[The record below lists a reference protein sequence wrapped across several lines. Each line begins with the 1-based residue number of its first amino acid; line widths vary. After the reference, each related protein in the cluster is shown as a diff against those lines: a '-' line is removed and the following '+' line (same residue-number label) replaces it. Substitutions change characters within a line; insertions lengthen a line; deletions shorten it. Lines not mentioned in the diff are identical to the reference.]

1 MDMMSEPTP
10 GMEGGS
16 TPQAASKLGMI
27 GMIVGILGF
36 IVYCLPLAVAFF
48 LGASGNAPATD
59 APLMIGMGLV
69 SNCGAGVGV
78 IGGVLGIIG
87 LVRGENKT
95 FGIIAIV
102 IGVLLLCTCA
112 GLSLT
117 GVLIGG

>member
-1 MDMMSEPTP
+1 MDMINEPTP
-10 GMEGGS
+10 GMEGGAPPPA
-16 TPQAASKLGMI
+16 TSKLGMI
-27 GMIVGILGF
+27 GVIIGILGF

-59 APLMIGMGLV
+59 SPLMIGLGLT

-87 LVRGENKT
+87 LTRGENKT
-95 FGIIAIV
+95 YGIIAIV
-102 IGVLLLCTCA
+102 LGALLLCTCA

-117 GVLIGG
+117 GVLMGG